1 MIYSTYNQQLTTMLE
16 FYQQLAQAM
25 VKSPVVL
32 ATVTHIKG
40 SVPREVGAKMFVCSD
55 GCIGG
60 TIGGGAGE
68 AKVITQALKV
78 LETGEKQFIEIDL
91 SGTQTRETQG
101 VCGGRMQ
108 VWLERWA
115 GKDAI
120 VLVHQILDI
129 LNSGQAGALVTPFD
143 AARFPYIRLSHA
155 DRTLTQCSETTIEML
170 YATSLYPTALV
181 EPLLPLPTLL
191 IIGAGH
197 IAVPLAKIAKQAG
210 FRVVV
215 QDDRP
220 EFASKE
226 RFPEAALLLAL
237 PITSALDTLPQAHQ
251 LYIALVTRGIQHDLE
266 ALRILLQQPAQY
278 IGMIGSEKR
287 VRTVYQKLE
296 QEGILPNILQSIHAP
311 IGLDIGALTPEEIAI
326 SICAELIKVRRGGT
340 GKSLSQRKQ
349 LLGNNLRES
358 PPIQTLA

>member
-1 MIYSTYNQQLTTMLE
+1 MLE

-40 SVPREVGAKMFVCSD
+40 SVPREVGAKMFVCRD

-78 LETGEKQFIEIDL
+78 LETGEKQFVEIDL
-91 SGTQTRETQG
+91 SGAQTRDTQG

-115 GKDAI
+115 GKKAI
-120 VLVHQILDI
+120 ALVHQILDI
-129 LNSGQAGALVTPFD
+129 LNSGQAGVLVTPFD
-143 AARFPYIRLSHA
+143 AARFPYVRLSHSEG
-155 DRTLTQCSETTIEML
+155 RLTQSLETTIEML
-170 YATSLYPTALV
+170 YATSLHPITLV

-220 EFASKE
+220 DFTTKE
-226 RFPEAALLLAL
+226 RFPEASLLLAL
-237 PITSALDTLPQAHQ
+237 PIASALDTLPQAHQ
-251 LYIALVTRGIQHDLE
+251 LYVALVTRGIQHDLE

-296 QEGILPNILQSIHAP
+296 QEGVLPNILKSIHAP

-340 GKSLSQRKQ
+340 GKSLSERRQ
-349 LLGNNLRES
+349 LLGDDLREF
-358 PPIQTLA
+358 PCIQTLA

>member
-1 MIYSTYNQQLTTMLE
+1 MIYSTYNQQQTTMLE

-143 AARFPYIRLSHA
+143 SAGFPYVRLSYS
-155 DRTLTQCSETTIEML
+155 DGRLTQSLETTIEML
-170 YATSLYPTALV
+170 YATSLHPTALV
-181 EPLLPLPTLL
+181 EPLLPLPTL
-191 IIGAGH
+191 
-197 IAVPLAKIAKQAG
+197 
-210 FRVVV
+210 
-215 QDDRP
+215 
-220 EFASKE
+220 
-226 RFPEAALLLAL
+226 
-237 PITSALDTLPQAHQ
+237 
-251 LYIALVTRGIQHDLE
+251 
-266 ALRILLQQPAQY
+266 
-278 IGMIGSEKR
+278 
-287 VRTVYQKLE
+287 
-296 QEGILPNILQSIHAP
+296 
-311 IGLDIGALTPEEIAI
+311 I
-326 SICAELIKVRRGGT
+326 S
-340 GKSLSQRKQ
+340 
-349 LLGNNLRES
+349 
-358 PPIQTLA
+358 TLA

>member
-1 MIYSTYNQQLTTMLE
+1 MLE

-25 VKSPVVL
+25 VKSPVVI
-32 ATVTHIKG
+32 ATVTRIKG
-40 SVPREVGAKMFVCSD
+40 SVPREVGAKMFVCRD

-78 LETGEKQFIEIDL
+78 LETGEKQFVEIDL
-91 SGTQTRETQG
+91 SGAQTRETQG
-101 VCGGRMQ
+101 VCGGMMQ

-115 GKDAI
+115 GKEAI
-120 VLVHQILDI
+120 ALVHQILDI
-129 LNSGQAGALVTPFD
+129 LNSGQAGVLVTPFD
-143 AARFPYIRLSHA
+143 AARFPYIRLSHE
-155 DRTLTQCSETTIEML
+155 DLTQCLETTIEML
-170 YATSLYPTALV
+170 YATSLHPTALV

-197 IAVPLAKIAKQAG
+197 IAIPLAKIAKQAG
-210 FRVVV
+210 FRVIV

-220 EFASKE
+220 EFTTKE
-226 RFPEAALLLAL
+226 RFPEASLLLAL
-237 PITSALDTLPQAHQ
+237 PIASVLDTLPQAHQ
-251 LYIALVTRGIQHDLE
+251 LYVALVTRGIQHDLE
-266 ALRILLQQPAQY
+266 ALRILLQQPTQY

-287 VRTVYQKLE
+287 VCTVYQKLE
-296 QEGILPNILQSIHAP
+296 QEGVLPNILQTIHAP

-340 GKSLSQRKQ
+340 GKSLSERRQ
-349 LLGNNLRES
+349 LLSDDLRES
-358 PPIQTLA
+358 PCIQTLA